1 MITVDTMSTATLTA
15 RSDRL
20 RDSVLALAGVPPSD
34 VASGACLPP
43 LARELSIMSGCI
55 VVLHFAPH
63 SSLRTTL
70 LLTPLFVSPPP
81 PPSFPPPRFPIP
93 SHNSSSIAQ
102 LLLFTHSTLSLRSTL
117 HRLISSHVLPA
128 SSSSLPRVLP
138 LPPPP
143 SLHAH
148 SLNSAHSTRHSLA
161 RSHSRQ
167 NHRHTNNHQERKKGN
182 KGASSHDHDEHAG
195 GELKQKKPLLLSIQR
210 TKNTKNDTT
219 SGER

>member
-138 LPPPP
+138 LPP
-143 SLHAH
+143 LQAYTRTLLIRRIAH
-148 SLNSAHSTRHSLA
+148 GTRLLVLI
-161 RSHSRQ
+161 RDKTIDTQIITKRG
-167 NHRHTNNHQERKKGN
+167 KKGN

>member
-63 SSLRTTL
+63 SSICLSSSSSFLSSPSISDSFTQFFFYRSTSSLHALHSFTSIYSSPTHLITRLASIL
-70 LLTPLFVSPPP
+70 LLTASC
-81 PPSFPPPRFPIP
+81 
-93 SHNSSSIAQ
+93 SS
-102 LLLFTHSTLSLRSTL
+102 T
-117 HRLISSHVLPA
+117 
-128 SSSSLPRVLP
+128 
-138 LPPPP
+138 PPPP

-167 NHRHTNNHQERKKGN
+167 NNRHTNNHQERKKG
-182 KGASSHDHDEHAG
+182 E
-195 GELKQKKPLLLSIQR
+195 QRSII
-210 TKNTKNDTT
+210 T
-219 SGER
+219 